1 MNPETNFFYIYHM
14 WYFIYINNYILY
26 MLNYETDR
34 YDFSKQSSYIKFT
47 QRGIMQHVDQ
57 AGVKGIHSA
66 KITILTCT
74 NSVASR
80 VSEESSSLMTSRIF

>member
-1 MNPETNFFYIYHM
+1 
-14 WYFIYINNYILY
+14 
-26 MLNYETDR
+26 
-34 YDFSKQSSYIKFT
+34 
-47 QRGIMQHVDQ
+47 MQHVDQ
-57 AGVKGIHSA
+57 AGIKDIHSA